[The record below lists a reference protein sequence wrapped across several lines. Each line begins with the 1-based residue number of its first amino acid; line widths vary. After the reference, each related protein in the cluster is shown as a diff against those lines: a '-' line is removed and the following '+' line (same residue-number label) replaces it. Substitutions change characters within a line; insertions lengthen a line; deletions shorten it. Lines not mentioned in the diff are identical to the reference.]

1 MNLSSILEECP
12 AQLTGADIYSL
23 CSDAM
28 MCAVKRKVEW
38 IEEGRSPALPHP
50 MCWSCPAQ
58 GQRAV
63 STAIAVAG
71 LGGKSPDGAGPSLS
85 ARLWVASRCFRHMT
99 APCVARGE
107 RQFSFPFP
115 IWKKGWRHYWLPLCF
130 AFRFFSFFLTQGWI
144 QRALLS
150 YSPWKTSCRLLRG
163 CSHQSLSRSSSGTN
177 SSSRSLLPANKA
189 QARWDWRSK
198 GTMC

>member
-85 ARLWVASRCFRHMT
+85 ARLWVASRCFCHMT
-99 APCVARGE
+99 LHLAWPEERGSFLSPSLFGKKAGGTTGCPC
-107 RQFSFPFP
+107 
-115 IWKKGWRHYWLPLCF
+115 
-130 AFRFFSFFLTQGWI
+130 
-144 QRALLS
+144 ALLS
-150 YSPWKTSCRLLRG
+150 DFSHSFLPRVGYREL
-163 CSHQSLSRSSSGTN
+163 CSHTHHGR
-177 SSSRSLLPANKA
+177 LPAGCCEVA
-189 QARWDWRSK
+189 AISL
-198 GTMC
+198 